1 MLSPALHLL
10 VAQDRALG
18 CYGRDVVA
26 DMMFDLVCQHCG
38 RREQRRW
45 ESRESVS
52 VTFCRFCRTGMSV
65 VGIAF
70 FASHQREQAAA

>member
-1 MLSPALHLL
+1 M
-10 VAQDRALG
+10 
-18 CYGRDVVA
+18 A

-38 RREQRRW
+38 RREQKRW

-52 VTFCRFCRTGMSV
+52 TTFCRFCRTGMSV

-70 FASHQREQAAA
+70 FVAPSQRERLAA

>member
-1 MLSPALHLL
+1 M
-10 VAQDRALG
+10 
-18 CYGRDVVA
+18 A

-45 ESRESVS
+45 ESRKSVS
-52 VTFCRFCRTGMSV
+52 VTYCAFCKRAMSV

-70 FASHQREQAAA
+70 FAPHQQQAAA

>member
-1 MLSPALHLL
+1 M
-10 VAQDRALG
+10 
-18 CYGRDVVA
+18 A

-45 ESRESVS
+45 ESRKSVS
-52 VTFCRFCRTGMSV
+52 VTYCALCKRGMSV

-70 FASHQREQAAA
+70 FAPQQQQQAAA

>member
-1 MLSPALHLL
+1 M
-10 VAQDRALG
+10 G
-18 CYGRDVVA
+18 

-45 ESRESVS
+45 ESRNAVS
-52 VTFCRFCRTGMSV
+52 VTYCLHCRRGMSV

-70 FASHQREQAAA
+70 FAPVQREQAAA

>member
-1 MLSPALHLL
+1 MLVRPRLGDT
-10 VAQDRALG
+10 VAQM
-18 CYGRDVVA
+18 A

-52 VTFCRFCRTGMSV
+52 VTFCRFCKKGMSV

-70 FASHQREQAAA
+70 FAPQQREQAAA

>member
-1 MLSPALHLL
+1 M
-10 VAQDRALG
+10 
-18 CYGRDVVA
+18 A

-45 ESRESVS
+45 ESRRS
-52 VTFCRFCRTGMSV
+52 VTVTYCTFCKHGMSV

-70 FASHQREQAAA
+70 FAPQAEQAAA